1 MPLPPLTPDKS
12 PLSHDKWEPF
22 IQDEETQSYSY
33 YLPHKD
39 DDDAVFATREQLDR
53 WFRELHP
60 NSFVANEDMDDVAW
74 TDAHYQGELLL
85 RKTAWCVLENND
97 EDVES
102 SCQCEYGYSDT
113 WQSIL
118 RSEKMKR
125 TLMEITSAVSRVCG
139 LTTRKTGEE
148 CQSEQLNSCNLN
160 YYPRGGGVG
169 FHADDEFLF
178 DGLHR
183 PVRIISL
190 SLASPFP
197 NTHHTDKKN
206 VNYDENTHEEERCW
220 GARKFQVRRKDP
232 PPPAQDDEENVHEI
246 LLRHGDI
253 MTMEGY
259 CQKYYLHSVWPGD
272 RKDLTDHP
280 LTQGERINLTWRTIV
295 RHLDGSEECKGKVC
309 PLHIA
314 TTSPDQN

>member
-1 MPLPPLTPDKS
+1 MSHDPMPLPPLTPDKS

-22 IQDEETQSYSY
+22 IEDEETQSYSY

-60 NSFVANEDMDDVAW
+60 SSFVTNEDTDDVAW
-74 TDAHYQGELLL
+74 TDAHYQGEILL
-85 RKTAWCVLENND
+85 RKTAWCVLDSATNKN

-113 WQSIL
+113 WQPIL

-139 LTTRKTGEE
+139 LTSTGEE
-148 CQSEQLNSCNLN
+148 CQSELLNSCNLN

-178 DGLHR
+178 D
-183 PVRIISL
+183 VM
-190 SLASPFP
+190 
-197 NTHHTDKKN
+197 KKN
-206 VNYDENTHEEERCW
+206 DAGALENFKSDE
-220 GARKFQVRRKDP
+220 KIRRRQHRTTKKIMFMRFSFDM
-232 PPPAQDDEENVHEI
+232 EI
-246 LLRHGDI
+246 
-253 MTMEGY
+253 
-259 CQKYYLHSVWPGD
+259 S
-272 RKDLTDHP
+272 
-280 LTQGERINLTWRTIV
+280 
-295 RHLDGSEECKGKVC
+295 
-309 PLHIA
+309 
-314 TTSPDQN
+314 